1 MSMWRRPFV
10 ILRNFFERLFN
21 GENPFE
27 AFIQLYYG
35 CPNSKKADKLQ
46 MKQKIYK

>member
-1 MSMWRRPFV
+1 MNMLQRIWWITRD
-10 ILRNFFERLFN
+10 FFERLFS

-27 AFIQLYYG
+27 AFIQIYYG
-35 CPNSKKADKLQ
+35 CPNSKQAGKLQ